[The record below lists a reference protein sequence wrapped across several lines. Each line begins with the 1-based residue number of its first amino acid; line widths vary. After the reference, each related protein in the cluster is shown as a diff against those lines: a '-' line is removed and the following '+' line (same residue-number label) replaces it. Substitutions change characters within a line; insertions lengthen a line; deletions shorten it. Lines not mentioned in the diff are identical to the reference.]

1 MLREWIASKEVRDVR
16 AAEWEGYKQLA
27 KRLPDHHVLSVQL
40 IRTRTNETA
49 AVFTVVRRGEPVQS
63 VLMGD
68 ARGRAYPNQYQP
80 PRADDGCDPKNPG
93 QPRVEA
99 LVAPTPDSGT
109 GDSSDGFGAVSP
121 DVALGQP
128 PIKQPITPGLVALG
142 TTLLS
147 ATFDLGETVESSS
160 NA

>member
-1 MLREWIASKEVRDVR
+1 MLKDWIVSKEVRDVR

-49 AVFTVVRRGEPVQS
+49 VVFTVVRNGEPVQS

-80 PRADDGCDPKNPG
+80 PRVGDDCDPKNPN

-99 LVAPTPDSGT
+99 LVAPVTGGGT
-109 GDSSDGFGAVSP
+109 DDGGAVSP
-121 DVALGQP
+121 DVALGSP
-128 PIKQPITPGLVALG
+128 PVKQPITPGLVALG